1 VAIRPLIN
9 VQIAKSALPTPQ
21 RLVMETISSDEGAHF
36 YCYPFAGRLAHIGLA
51 ALIGWRASEHDP
63 TTFSFSA
70 NDYGFELHSA
80 APFEWKKLIA
90 NGLFDPNHA
99 EDDIVSALNASELAK
114 RRFRE
119 IARVAGLIFQG
130 FPGAPRSTK
139 QLQVSSALLFEVF
152 QNHDPD
158 NQLLAQARNESL
170 RQELDLDR
178 IRAALTWM
186 NTLPRIITQPAR
198 FTPFSFP
205 LMAERLRDTV
215 STESLSQ
222 RLQKLA
228 AELEKDAA

>member
-1 VAIRPLIN
+1 
-9 VQIAKSALPTPQ
+9 
-21 RLVMETISSDEGAHF
+21 
-36 YCYPFAGRLAHIGLA
+36 
-51 ALIGWRASEHDP
+51 
-63 TTFSFSA
+63 
-70 NDYGFELHSA
+70 
-80 APFEWKKLIA
+80 
-90 NGLFDPNHA
+90 
-99 EDDIVSALNASELAK
+99 
-114 RRFRE
+114 
-119 IARVAGLIFQG
+119 VAGLIFQG

-158 NQLLAQARNESL
+158 NQLLAQARDESL

-178 IRAALTWM
+178 IRTALTRM
-186 NTLPRIITQPAR
+186 HTLPHIITAPAR